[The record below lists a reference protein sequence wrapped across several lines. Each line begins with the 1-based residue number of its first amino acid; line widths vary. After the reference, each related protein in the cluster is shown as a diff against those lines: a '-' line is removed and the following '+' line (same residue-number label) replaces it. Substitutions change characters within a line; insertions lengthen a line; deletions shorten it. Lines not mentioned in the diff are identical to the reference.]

1 MHASIMLTN
10 TPHRVKTMEG
20 LRVEHRGRLRR
31 VERCTMGL
39 LALERFHAPI
49 SNETHRPRHTYTH
62 THDTHSLLGIVSA
75 QLPAS
80 DEKSMARGEL
90 QKNKDK

>member
-31 VERCTMGL
+31 GERCTMGL

-49 SNETHRPRHTYTH
+49 SNETHRPRHTY
-62 THDTHSLLGIVSA
+62 THSLLGIVSA

>member
-1 MHASIMLTN
+1 MKRTDPD
-10 TPHRVKTMEG
+10 TR
-20 LRVEHRGRLRR
+20 
-31 VERCTMGL
+31 
-39 LALERFHAPI
+39 
-49 SNETHRPRHTYTH
+49 TH